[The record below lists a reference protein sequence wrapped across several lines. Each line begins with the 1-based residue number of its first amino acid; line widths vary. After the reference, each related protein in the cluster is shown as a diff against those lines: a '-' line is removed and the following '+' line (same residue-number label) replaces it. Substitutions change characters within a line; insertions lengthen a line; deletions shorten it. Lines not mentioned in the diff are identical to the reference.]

1 MRKLLLAAT
10 MMSLAF
16 TACKKSKTEEPVP
29 APVPKFI
36 GLWKGTFR
44 INGGSVG
51 DVIYYFK
58 NDGTM
63 RVYNGVDTA
72 SAAAKG
78 SGIWVLQPPTTIVSE
93 YTYTS
98 SSTSFFSSKIFADAD
113 YTVGVATQWGT
124 GKLISSPATYIEKG
138 TLSISK
144 Q

>member
-1 MRKLLLAAT
+1 MKKILLAAT
-10 MMSLAF
+10 IVSLAF
-16 TACKKSKTEEPVP
+16 TACKKSKTEEPIS
-29 APVPKFI
+29 VPKFI
-36 GLWKGTFR
+36 GLWKGTF
-44 INGGSVG
+44 NSGASSAG

-72 SAAAKG
+72 TATAKG
-78 SGIWVLQPPTTIVSE
+78 TGVWVLQPPTTIVSE

-98 SSTSFFSSKIFADAD
+98 SSTSFFSSKIIADAD
-113 YTVGVATQWGT
+113 YTVGIAALWGT

-138 TLSISK
+138 TLSILK